1 MGNANFVDIKLR
13 ESVNRKMREIN
24 KFWIGIDVGSVTVK
38 IIYLFPDNKISNK
51 KYVRHHGEPIFL
63 IFNLLEEIPV
73 KEIQGISVTGSGG
86 RFLSELLNITY
97 INEIVAQ
104 AKANSFLYP
113 YIRTVIEVGGED
125 AKLINLK
132 DGRGG
137 FIEDFATNTIC
148 AAGTGS
154 FLDQQASR
162 LGIDISDFG
171 KFALK
176 SKNPPRIAG
185 RCTVFAKTDMI
196 HLQQRATPTH
206 DIVAGLCNALAMSFK
221 STICKGKKFLKPIA
235 FEGGVAANQGMVRA
249 FEDIIGLERG
259 ELIIPEHFACLGAI
273 GAAIVGK
280 SIGNKRDSFDFMK
293 LQEQYTSMMNKEK
306 SSSRLSP
313 LKLKTKKFVE
323 EKVHSIISHHQF
335 QDTHPSYLTSNGI
348 HPHHKLIDAYLGVD
362 VGSLSTDLVLIDD
375 NNNVLAKRYLP
386 TAGKPIKA
394 VCRGLEEIEKE
405 IGDKVRIKGVST
417 TGSGR
422 YLIGAFI
429 GADIVKNEITSQAR
443 AAIDINKNVD
453 PIFEIGGQDSKYISI
468 KDGIVVDFEM
478 NKVCAAGT
486 GSFLEEQAERL
497 NVKIEEEFGNSALN
511 APSPVSLGERCT
523 VFIAS
528 DLVHHQSRG
537 AKTEDLIGGL
547 CYSIV
552 HNYLNRVVVK
562 KKIGNNIFFQG
573 GVAFNKGVVA
583 AFENILEQKITVP
596 PHPEMTGAIGCA
608 KIVKE
613 LKPGKTKF
621 KGFSLWKRTYK
632 VSSFECKDCPNH
644 CQINKVEL
652 ENNIP
657 LFFGSRCEKYDIE
670 KKKPLRDIPDL
681 FLEREKILLDTYS
694 IDDNNK
700 SPANLKIGIPGTLPF
715 FFDFYP
721 FWKAFFC
728 ELGLEVIISSSTNK
742 KIIQQGTENIVGE
755 TCFPI
760 KVAHG
765 HILDLIEKKVDYIF
779 LPSIVE
785 VGSDE
790 KNTGLCCPY
799 VQTIPYLAQ
808 CSIDFQN
815 TKIIK
820 PMVYL
825 SRGKKYLD
833 KILMNIGKEL
843 NINHKRIK
851 KAIETAHH
859 TQVKFIQTIQKRGA
873 ELLSSLNEKAIVI
886 VSRSYNGY
894 DQGINFDI
902 PLKLKNL
909 SILAIPIDYLP
920 LDNVN
925 ISEDWPNMYW
935 GYGQKILKGARIIKE
950 NKNLY
955 ALYLTNFGCGPDSFI
970 ASYFSKEMKGKPYLE
985 IQVDEHS
992 ADVGIITRCEAFLD
1006 SLKKNREKNLTEKK
1020 ISKPIRK
1027 TDDFRNRTVFIPYMS
1042 EHAYSLAA
1050 AFKAKGIESK
1060 VIPPS
1065 DEETLY
1071 WGRKYTLGRECYP
1084 CIITTG
1090 DMIKVIKNKEFDRT
1104 TSAFFMPS
1112 GCGPC
1117 RFGQY
1122 NVFQKMVLNEL
1133 GFDDI
1138 PIYCPN
1144 QNEKFYDELART
1156 SRKNFSRLAWR
1167 GIVAVDVMEKML
1179 RKIRPY
1185 EINKGESERIFK
1197 DYLEKLYSAIT
1208 KEENI
1213 NSIIKEAKKSFEKIE
1228 IDENKKLPV
1237 IGIVGEIFIR
1247 NHSFSNNN
1255 LIKTLEELGAEVK
1268 LPPSSEWLLYQSFL
1282 TKRNTWKKKEY
1293 LNYVKNFIRDA
1304 IQRFDCH
1311 KSEKILKG
1319 FLLDYHEPETS
1330 KILKYSSP
1338 YLSPMF
1344 EGEAILSVG
1353 KAIDFYLK
1361 GVSGIV
1367 AVMPFTCMPGTIASS
1382 ILNRVKNDYGDVPL
1396 LNIVYDGME
1405 ETNIRTRLEA
1415 FTYQA
1420 EQHRKQSASIQDK
1433 EEN

>member
-1 MGNANFVDIKLR
+1 M
-13 ESVNRKMREIN
+13 
-24 KFWIGIDVGSVTVK
+24 GSVTVK
-38 IIYLFPDNKISNK
+38 IIYLFPDNKISKK
-51 KYVRHHGEPIFL
+51 KYVRHYGEPISL
-63 IFNLLEEIPV
+63 ILNLLEEIPTD
-73 KEIQGISVTGSGG
+73 EIQGISVTGSGG
-86 RFLSELLNITY
+86 RFLSELLNIDY

-104 AKANSFLYP
+104 ARANAVLYP
-113 YIRTVIEVGGED
+113 HIRTVIEVGGED
-125 AKLINLK
+125 AKLINLT
-132 DGRGG
+132 DGNEGL
-137 FIEDFATNTIC
+137 IEDFATNT
-148 AAGTGS
+148 
-154 FLDQQASR
+154 L
-162 LGIDISDFG
+162 
-171 KFALK
+171 
-176 SKNPPRIAG
+176 
-185 RCTVFAKTDMI
+185 
-196 HLQQRATPTH
+196 
-206 DIVAGLCNALAMSFK
+206 
-221 STICKGKKFLKPIA
+221 
-235 FEGGVAANQGMVRA
+235 
-249 FEDIIGLERG
+249 
-259 ELIIPEHFACLGAI
+259 
-273 GAAIVGK
+273 
-280 SIGNKRDSFDFMK
+280 
-293 LQEQYTSMMNKEK
+293 
-306 SSSRLSP
+306 
-313 LKLKTKKFVE
+313 
-323 EKVHSIISHHQF
+323 
-335 QDTHPSYLTSNGI
+335 
-348 HPHHKLIDAYLGVD
+348 
-362 VGSLSTDLVLIDD
+362 
-375 NNNVLAKRYLP
+375 
-386 TAGKPIKA
+386 
-394 VCRGLEEIEKE
+394 
-405 IGDKVRIKGVST
+405 
-417 TGSGR
+417 
-422 YLIGAFI
+422 
-429 GADIVKNEITSQAR
+429 
-443 AAIDINKNVD
+443 
-453 PIFEIGGQDSKYISI
+453 
-468 KDGIVVDFEM
+468 
-478 NKVCAAGT
+478 CAAGT

-511 APSPVSLGERCT
+511 APCPVSLGERCT

-562 KKIGNNIFFQG
+562 KRIGKNIFFQG

-613 LKPGKTKF
+613 LKPEKTKF

-681 FLEREKILLDTYS
+681 FSEREKILLNTCS
-694 IDDNNK
+694 LANNK
-700 SPANLKIGIPGTLPF
+700 SPANLQIGIPGTLPF

-728 ELGLEVIISSSTNK
+728 ELGLEVIISSPTNK

-808 CSIDFQN
+808 CSIDFKN

-833 KILMNIGKEL
+833 KILIQIGKEF

-851 KAIETAHH
+851 KAIDTAHK
-859 TQVKFIQTIQKRGA
+859 TQATFIQTIQKRGKDV
-873 ELLSSLNEKAIVI
+873 LDSLNEKAIVI

-909 SILAIPIDYLP
+909 NILAIPIDYLP
-920 LDNVN
+920 LNNVD
-925 ISEDWPNMYW
+925 ISEEWPNMYW
-935 GYGQKILKGARIIKE
+935 GYGQKILKAARIIKE
-950 NKNLY
+950 NKNLN

-1006 SLKKNREKNLTEKK
+1006 SLQKNREKDLTEKK

-1065 DEETLY
+1065 DDETLY

-1090 DMIKVIKNKEFDRT
+1090 DMIKVIKSKEFDRK

-1122 NVFQKMVLNEL
+1122 NVFQKMLLNEL

-1156 SRKNFSRLAWR
+1156 SGKNFSRLAWR

-1185 EINKGESERIFK
+1185 EINKGESERVFK
-1197 DYLEKLYSAIT
+1197 NYLDKIYTAIT

-1213 NSIIKEAKKSFEKIE
+1213 NIIIKEAKKSFEKIE

-1282 TKRNTWKKKEY
+1282 TKRNTWKKKEH
-1293 LNYVKNFIRDA
+1293 LNYIKNFIRDT

-1319 FLLDYHEPETS
+1319 FLLDYHEPETAE
-1330 KILKYSSP
+1330 ILKYSSP

-1353 KAIDFYLK
+1353 KAIDFYLQ

-1367 AVMPFTCMPGTIASS
+1367 VVMPFTCMPGTITSS
-1382 ILNRVKNDYGDVPL
+1382 ILNRVRSDYGDVPL
-1396 LNIVYDGME
+1396 LDIAYDGME